1 MPSHQSILPIPLT
14 TNEPASFAAF
24 SLEKRLPT
32 ILGKLIDD
40 AVMPAKFALQQLAA
54 EMQTGK
60 ISALPPV
67 VFGALDQTIQPYIG
81 RSWANMPFL
90 TVELYFYARILLA
103 FGYTAITPVDP
114 FQSAKETANDQAV
127 KALST
132 LVDYCDP
139 DYDISKLLHQSVLG
153 NTADLSQHNSPTADQ
168 VMLLVDESDT
178 AVKLIVSG
186 MQRIDWVLD
195 NAGMDVLTDLLLI
208 RRISQYCSHI
218 VVHVR
223 PYPMFISDITLAD
236 MKRLLE
242 KLCASS
248 ILVARQ
254 LGQDIM
260 QLLHQNKLILRV
272 SPALGLSANLYENKT
287 LAGETFGN
295 AELVIFKGDLN
306 YRYFAGDQRWPHT
319 MEKHYFLQHFGR
331 SALFLRT
338 VKSEVLAG
346 LTPEIAEQT
355 STLQSDWLTCG
366 CYGIIQV
373 FNQQLKRIKQ

>member
-1 MPSHQSILPIPLT
+1 
-14 TNEPASFAAF
+14 
-24 SLEKRLPT
+24 
-32 ILGKLIDD
+32 
-40 AVMPAKFALQQLAA
+40 
-54 EMQTGK
+54 
-60 ISALPPV
+60 
-67 VFGALDQTIQPYIG
+67 
-81 RSWANMPFL
+81 
-90 TVELYFYARILLA
+90 
-103 FGYTAITPVDP
+103 GYTAITPVDP

-236 MKRLLE
+236 MKR
-242 KLCASS
+242 
-248 ILVARQ
+248 
-254 LGQDIM
+254 
-260 QLLHQNKLILRV
+260 
-272 SPALGLSANLYENKT
+272 
-287 LAGETFGN
+287 
-295 AELVIFKGDLN
+295 
-306 YRYFAGDQRWPHT
+306 
-319 MEKHYFLQHFGR
+319 
-331 SALFLRT
+331 
-338 VKSEVLAG
+338 
-346 LTPEIAEQT
+346 
-355 STLQSDWLTCG
+355 
-366 CYGIIQV
+366 
-373 FNQQLKRIKQ
+373 